1 MERKRL
7 RCFVFLKKHFSFM
20 LKLIVAYCH
29 NITALYSFLC
39 DYFQCYFS
47 FIDLNSLLLLFAAR
61 YLLKKNSVVIVLN

>member
-1 MERKRL
+1 
-7 RCFVFLKKHFSFM
+7 M

-61 YLLKKNSVVIVLN
+61 YLLKKNSVVIVLNWSSESISIFLSAQVL